1 VAEKN
6 IVYIVKVS
14 FIYYSLASVN
24 SIIFAQPYNFAFQ
37 KSVSDGFSASE
48 LILGIMLLPSSNAY
62 LGQAECNCIV

>member
-1 VAEKN
+1 
-6 IVYIVKVS
+6 
-14 FIYYSLASVN
+14 VN

-62 LGQAECNCIV
+62 LGQAECNCPLFGTTI